1 MAQLS
6 LLQQTTQ
13 AKIILKA
20 QLEKIRLSFLKYFQQ
35 EREGKLKKSILL
47 EKQKKMKDKLTR
59 ELTMAETR
67 LEREQAKHE
76 ELEKI
81 RLEQEQAKEE
91 EWEKIRLEQEQA
103 KQEELEE
110 IRLELAE
117 EEELEKT
124 SITALQKVNIS

>member
-35 EREGKLKKSILL
+35 ESEGKLKKSILL

-59 ELTMAETR
+59 ELTFAETR
-67 LEREQAKHE
+67 FEREQAKH
-76 ELEKI
+76 
-81 RLEQEQAKEE
+81 E

-103 KQEELEE
+103 KEEELEE